1 MSGRGLNFWGG
12 TNSVKWMIYFVQQ
25 TASRFNFI
33 DEFPVNFMFLH
44 KLFLRKL
51 SIKIIFF
58 WEGWE
63 GEGGPDFFW
72 GTKSMKGLNY

>member
-44 KLFLRKL
+44 KLFL
-51 SIKIIFF
+51 
-58 WEGWE
+58 
-63 GEGGPDFFW
+63 GGVGGGG
-72 GTKSMKGLNY
+72 GT